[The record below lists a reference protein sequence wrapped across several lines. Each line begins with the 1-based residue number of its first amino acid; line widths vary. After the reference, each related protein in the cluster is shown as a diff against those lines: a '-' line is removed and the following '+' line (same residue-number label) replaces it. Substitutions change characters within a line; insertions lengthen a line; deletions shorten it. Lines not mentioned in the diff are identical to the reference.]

1 MIEQNLYMWEAARQY
16 MSNETTFTTGE
27 TYRAT
32 SVCDS
37 NCHWYFTVER
47 RTNASVWVSERGEE
61 AVRRAVRN
69 YNGEEYFMP
78 FGTYSMAAHCSAGNV
93 A

>member
-1 MIEQNLYMWEAARQY
+1 
-16 MSNETTFTTGE
+16 MSSETNFTTGE

-32 SVCDS
+32 SLCDS
-37 NCHWYFTVER
+37 ECHWYFTVSR

-61 AVRRAVRN
+61 VVRRAVRTCFLT
-69 YNGEEYFMP
+69 GEEYFMP
-78 FGTYSMAAHCSAGNV
+78 FGTYSMAVSCNAGNV

>member
-1 MIEQNLYMWEAARQY
+1 MWKAARQY

-61 AVRRAVRN
+61 AVRRAVRCH
-69 YNGEEYFMP
+69 NGEEYFMP